1 MQNPFLLFWKWLQ
14 VILDGKRDNL
24 STNLLVIV
32 WIKLLKYRLKV
43 KEKFNH
49 VKAFVHYIIVRSTG
63 WLNSSEMESYVEVFW
78 HWPVSKSTWGADHE
92 L

>member
-43 KEKFNH
+43 KEKFN
-49 VKAFVHYIIVRSTG
+49 
-63 WLNSSEMESYVEVFW
+63 
-78 HWPVSKSTWGADHE
+78 
-92 L
+92 